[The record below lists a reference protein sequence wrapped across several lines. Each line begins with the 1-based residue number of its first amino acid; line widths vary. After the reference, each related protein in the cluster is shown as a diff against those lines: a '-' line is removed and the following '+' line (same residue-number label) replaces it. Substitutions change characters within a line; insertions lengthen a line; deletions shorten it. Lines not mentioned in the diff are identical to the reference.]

1 MQEEVSNMFGHS
13 KNIVYDKGMKVFD
26 SKDSESRLLEK
37 EELLI
42 ISIFTAIVLAALL
55 VVYVL

>member
-1 MQEEVSNMFGHS
+1 MQEEVSDMFGHP

-26 SKDSESRLLEK
+26 SKDRESRLLEK
-37 EELLI
+37 EEFLI